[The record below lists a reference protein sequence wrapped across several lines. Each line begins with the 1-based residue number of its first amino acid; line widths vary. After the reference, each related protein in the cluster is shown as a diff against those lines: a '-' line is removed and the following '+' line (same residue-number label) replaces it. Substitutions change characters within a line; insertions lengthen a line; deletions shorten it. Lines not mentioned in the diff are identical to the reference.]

1 MIDQDTKGSGTFEQ
15 LSDNEDEMIIGQGS
29 QELEPSDEE
38 SLSGAVDSVVMIEP
52 EGDHEAFD
60 FADDLSIFEDLD
72 PICQYELMELRHS
85 RTFQDIADWIDDYE
99 DLPRRANKEAV
110 HKVIL
115 DLIQRWGSRLKLDTV
130 SRTTYIKMPRNQGK
144 TKLDSE
150 IDKTQKSRETGKGQT
165 EEPEGNDGDDEESE
179 AGDDYPSVVWSDDTV
194 TTVLLDQIVAASLQ
208 SIRRPS

>member
-1 MIDQDTKGSGTFEQ
+1 MIDQDTKGSGTPEQ
-15 LSDNEDEMIIGQGS
+15 LSDNEDEMIIDQGS

-52 EGDHEAFD
+52 EGDDEAFD

-72 PICQYELMELRHS
+72 PICHYELMELRHS
-85 RTFQDIADWIDDYE
+85 RTFQDIADWIDDHE

-115 DLIQRWGSRLKLDTV
+115 DLIQRWVSRLKLDTV
-130 SRTTYIKMPRNQGK
+130 SRATYIKMPRNQGK

-150 IDKTQKSRETGKGQT
+150 IDETQKSCETGKGQT

-179 AGDDYPSVVWSDDTV
+179 SMGRLPVGGLV
-194 TTVLLDQIVAASLQ
+194 
-208 SIRRPS
+208 R